1 MTKADQIA
9 RDLLAMVQTDV
20 FQIGSRLPSERK
32 LSLQLATSRNT
43 LRSAIKKL
51 EAMGILELRGG
62 SGCYVQSKDDSIQKW
77 QEIRKSTSDESIHSR
92 LEASSLLE
100 PLVAALAADRIQP
113 VDIED
118 LENCIVALSKA
129 IMESRIE
136 VIALEATRFRSI
148 MARSTGNRVLMLMM
162 RQLDPAHALAC
173 QVIGKLDEKE
183 KERFFADHVEILN
196 ALKQHDAGRAQDMV
210 AAHLRHMGRF
220 LVKHTGLD
228 APDTR

>member
-32 LSLQLATSRNT
+32 LSLQLGTSRNT

-183 KERFFADHVEILN
+183 KERFFADHVEVLN
-196 ALKQHDAGRAQDMV
+196 ALKQQDAGRAQDMV

-220 LVKHTGLD
+220 LVTHTGLD

>member
-9 RDLLAMVQTDV
+9 RKLLALVQTDV

-100 PLVAALAADRIQP
+100 PLVGGLAADRIKP

-118 LENCIVALSKA
+118 LENCIVTLSKA
-129 IMESRIE
+129 IMDGHIE
-136 VIALEATRFRSI
+136 AVAVEATRFRAI

-162 RQLDPAHALAC
+162 RQLDPAHAMAC

-196 ALKQHDAGRAQDMV
+196 ALKKHDAGRVKDMV
-210 AAHLRHMGRF
+210 AAHLGRMGRC
-220 LVKHTGLD
+220 LVKHTGMD
-228 APDTR
+228 TPDSR